1 MENVAVAGSRI
12 HESCR
17 LCTMKNV
24 AFLPFEPWET
34 SPLTMRNV
42 ALNYRPAGVHEKR
55 RFGSA
60 ENKLPVQVNYE
71 AQSGNYLGLRH

>member
-1 MENVAVAGSRI
+1 MKNIPVGALLEEPIEEVGRRGAMKYVAITGSGI

-24 AFLPFEPWET
+24 AFLPAEPWET

-42 ALNYRPAGVHEKR
+42 ALGYRPAGV
-55 RFGSA
+55 
-60 ENKLPVQVNYE
+60 P
-71 AQSGNYLGLRH
+71 